1 MERTIDELKEALS
14 SLKVNSTGL
23 AEPTRLYD
31 LAGQCQF
38 ILGYCVS
45 SMASLQ
51 ADRDISMIKVLL
63 GVIEEVI
70 SLYNDPVVKISRMEN
85 KAAGL
90 S

>member
-38 ILGYCVS
+38 YLGILRFVNGQP
-45 SMASLQ
+45 ASG
-51 ADRDISMIKVLL
+51 S
-63 GVIEEVI
+63 
-70 SLYNDPVVKISRMEN
+70 
-85 KAAGL
+85 
-90 S
+90 